1 MKKIKIKRKNVSLLL
16 IVATKMF
23 LRAGSK
29 PKRPKPKYPLLHRS
43 LVVSRTCSKLSV
55 REKLIQN
62 PNSTLSPVSPPI
74 SLPLSVI
81 FPMAM
86 LVDID
91 TKTELGFPYWKPIRR
106 RFGPES
112 PFFSSGNIERE
123 LLAKQVITLSFL
135 PFHLPLLNSQN
146 LYRNS
151 VLFFLLLIFIT

>member
-1 MKKIKIKRKNVSLLL
+1 
-16 IVATKMF
+16 
-23 LRAGSK
+23 
-29 PKRPKPKYPLLHRS
+29 
-43 LVVSRTCSKLSV
+43 
-55 REKLIQN
+55 
-62 PNSTLSPVSPPI
+62 
-74 SLPLSVI
+74 
-81 FPMAM
+81 MAM

-135 PFHLPLLNSQN
+135 PFHFPLLNSQN